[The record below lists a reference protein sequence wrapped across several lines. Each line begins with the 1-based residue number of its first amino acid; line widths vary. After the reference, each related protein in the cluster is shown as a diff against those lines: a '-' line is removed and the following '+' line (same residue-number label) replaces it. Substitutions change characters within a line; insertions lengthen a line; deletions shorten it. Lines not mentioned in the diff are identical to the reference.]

1 MRLRFIALFLCLAS
15 AVFAAAPAEVVDA
28 LKRFQPEPPAGWSF
42 TQTTEGQGESLVERC
57 EAKKPAFDRWTLIA
71 KNGHPPT
78 EAELREYAEIRSRR
92 SRAGTAP
99 KVTDQ
104 IDVTSIELV
113 QRDAERVTYRA
124 RLVPGESRDTTAEY
138 LRVTFV
144 FHEPTATIE
153 SLELS
158 NTEPFSP
165 TLGVRIVEMKT
176 GLLAPH
182 RERPRPAPARH
193 HARPRPRLL
202 VQVARRRHDH
212 RLLRL
217 RQVAPAPPLR
227 PRVL

>member
-1 MRLRFIALFLCLAS
+1 MRLRFLALFCCLAT
-15 AVFAAAPAEVVDA
+15 AAFAAAPAEVIDA

-57 EAKKPAFDRWTLIA
+57 QATKPAFDRWALVA

-78 EAELREYAEIRSRR
+78 EAELRDYADIRSRR

-113 QRDAERVTYRA
+113 QRDAKRATYRA

-138 LRVTFV
+138 LRVTLV
-144 FHEPTATIE
+144 FHEPTGTIE

-158 NTEPFSP
+158 NT
-165 TLGVRIVEMKT
+165 
-176 GLLAPH
+176 
-182 RERPRPAPARH
+182 
-193 HARPRPRLL
+193 
-202 VQVARRRHDH
+202 
-212 RLLRL
+212 
-217 RQVAPAPPLR
+217 
-227 PRVL
+227 